1 MQDLINRLI
10 PKIYALNVVKYVSE
24 RFNVP
29 ESEIAI
35 LYSPK
40 VLGRTLDL
48 VLICNGKWF
57 IVFFKLKPNLPHD
70 VNYALDIVEEVKSAL
85 NPEEAIPILA
95 YIGVKPS
102 ISLEATRISEKLAI
116 LSLAGESYEIIHEFR
131 I

>member
-57 IVFFKLKPNLPHD
+57 IEFFKLKPNLPHD
-70 VNYALDIVEEVKSAL
+70 INYALDVVEEVKSVV

-95 YIGVKPS
+95 YIGVKPPLTHEAIRIDRKLVALALTGNS
-102 ISLEATRISEKLAI
+102 CEVLLENT
-116 LSLAGESYEIIHEFR
+116 
-131 I
+131 